1 MEAVSL
7 ETGLVAFG
15 VEEEANFLTF
25 SVDSGEFGSAR
36 AVSASFT
43 RSSRLASPWCLCES
57 SSSISNGRLHYDEVS

>member
-1 MEAVSL
+1 VEAVSL

-15 VEEEANFLTF
+15 VEEANFLTF
-25 SVDSGEFGSAR
+25 SVDLGEFGSAR

-43 RSSRLASPWCLCES
+43 RSSRPASPWCLCES